1 MKPLISKHFKSRLP
15 SVIRQAQ
22 ITFSKRKDKSKIK
35 VINVAIGNVSLP
47 IHPKMFKCM
56 SELGTHHFS
65 DGVLKYTPSVGLQET
80 RDAFINIISADIGFS
95 ADNLNCLITDGG
107 SQAMEIMLLGVCG
120 PSSKRKILLL
130 DPAYTNYIE
139 IGKRL
144 NIPIITSER
153 LLKDDGTFEEFNLSS
168 IENYIKLE
176 KPSALLLI
184 PYDNPT
190 GQLLKRNDLIKLAKL
205 CVKYNLWLVS
215 DEAYRGLSFKNYSSS
230 SSLWSLTEKE
240 VIGITGRRISI
251 ESSSK
256 VWNACGLRIGALVTD
271 NYKFHGKAVSEYTAN
286 LCANSIGQK
295 IFGVLAK
302 ENVKDLKIW
311 IESQR
316 DYYKRIMIDLRLDLL
331 KYMPGLIVTFPEA
344 SIYLIIDFRNIT
356 EKNFSAIDFV
366 TFCAK
371 KGEVYVDGDYYTLL
385 MAPMERFYKNPSKGK
400 TQLRLAM
407 VESVDMI
414 KKIPKVLSSLF
425 SSYLV

>member
-1 MKPLISKHFKSRLP
+1 MKPLISEHFKSRFP

-22 ITFSKRKDKSKIK
+22 ITFSKRKDRSKIK

-56 SELGTHHFS
+56 SELGTNHFS
-65 DGVLKYTPSVGLQET
+65 DGVLKYTPSVGLKET

-120 PSSKRKILLL
+120 PSSKRKFLLL

-153 LLKDDGTFEEFNLSS
+153 LLKDDGTFEKFNLSS
-168 IENYIKLE
+168 IEDYIKLE
-176 KPSALLLI
+176 KPSAMLLI

-190 GQLLKRNDLIKLAKL
+190 GQLLKRNDLIKIAKL

-215 DEAYRGLSFKNYSSS
+215 DEAYRGLSFKSFSSS
-230 SSLWSLTEKE
+230 CSLWSLTEKE

-271 NYKFHGKAVSEYTAN
+271 NDEFHGKAVSEYTAN

-311 IESQR
+311 IENQR
-316 DYYKRIMIDLRLDLL
+316 DYYKKIMIDLRLDLL
-331 KYMPGLIVTFPEA
+331 KFIPGLIVSFPEA
-344 SIYLIIDFRNIT
+344 SIYVIIDFKNIT

-366 TFCAK
+366 NFCAK
-371 KGEVYVDGDYYTLL
+371 RGEVYLDGDYYTLL
-385 MAPMERFYKNPSKGK
+385 MAPMERFYKNPNKGK

-407 VESVDMI
+407 VESVDLI
-414 KKIPKVLSSLF
+414 KKIPKVLSSLL

>member
-1 MKPLISKHFKSRLP
+1 MKPLISDHFKSRLP

-22 ITFSKRKDKSKIK
+22 ITFSKRKDKSKVK
-35 VINVAIGNVSLP
+35 VVNVAIGNVSLP

-56 SELGTHHFS
+56 SELGTNHFS
-65 DGVLKYTPSVGLQET
+65 DGVLKYTSSVGLKET
-80 RDAFINIISADIGFS
+80 RNAFINIISADIGFS
-95 ADNLNCLITDGG
+95 AENLNCLITDGG

-120 PSSKRKILLL
+120 PSSKRKFLLL

-153 LLKDDGTFEEFNLSS
+153 LLKDDGTFEEFDLSS
-168 IENYIKLE
+168 IEDYIKLE
-176 KPSALLLI
+176 KPSALLVI

-190 GQLLKRNDLIKLAKL
+190 GQLLKRNDLIKIASL

-215 DEAYRGLSFKNYSSS
+215 DEAYRGLSFKKNSSS
-230 SSLWSLTEKE
+230 SSLWSLTENE
-240 VIGITGRRISI
+240 VAGITGRRISI

-271 NYKFHGKAVSEYTAN
+271 NDDFHDKAVSEYTAN

-302 ENVKDLKIW
+302 ENEKDLKVW
-311 IESQR
+311 IENQR
-316 DYYKRIMIDLRLDLL
+316 DYYKKIMTNLRSGLL
-331 KYMPGLIVTFPEA
+331 KSIPGLIVSFPEA

-366 TFCAK
+366 NFCAE
-371 KGEVYVDGDYYTLL
+371 KGKVYLDGDYYTLL

-407 VESVDMI
+407 VESVELI
-414 KKIPKVLSSLF
+414 QKIPKVLSLLF

>member
-1 MKPLISKHFKSRLP
+1 MEPLISKHFNSRSP

-22 ITFSKRKDKSKIK
+22 ITFSKRKDRNKIK

-47 IHPKMFKCM
+47 MHPKMFKRM
-56 SELGTHHFS
+56 SEIGVNYFS
-65 DGVLKYTPSVGLQET
+65 DGILKYTPSIGLKET
-80 RDAFINIISADIGFS
+80 RDAFIKIISADIGYT
-95 ADNLNCLITDGG
+95 LNNVDCLITDGG

-120 PSSKRKILLL
+120 PSSKRKIILL

-153 LLKDDGTFEEFNLSS
+153 LLKDDGSFEEFDLSS

-176 KPSALLLI
+176 KPSAMLLI

-190 GQLLKRNDLIKLAKL
+190 GQLLKRKNFIKLAKL

-215 DEAYRGLSFKNYSSS
+215 DEAYRGLSFKNNSSS
-230 SSLWSLTEKE
+230 CSIWSLTEKD
-240 VIGITGRRISI
+240 VLGIVGRRISI

-271 NYKFHGKAVSEYTAN
+271 NVNFHERSVSEYTAN

-295 IFGVLAK
+295 IFGALAN
-302 ENVKDLKIW
+302 ENIEDLKKW
-311 IESQR
+311 ITNQKN
-316 DYYKRIMIDLRLDLL
+316 YYQKIMINLRLNLL
-331 KYMPGLIVTFPEA
+331 KSIPGLIVSYPEA
-344 SIYLIIDFRNIT
+344 SIYLIIDFRNIS
-356 EKNFSAIDFV
+356 KNNFSAIDFV
-366 TFCAK
+366 NYCAA
-371 KGEVYVDGDYYTLL
+371 KGQVYIDGEYFTLL
-385 MAPMERFYKNPSKGK
+385 MAPMERFYKDPNKGK

-407 VESVDMI
+407 VENIDMI

-425 SSYLV
+425 SSYLN

>member
-1 MKPLISKHFKSRLP
+1 MKPLISDHFKSRLP

-22 ITFSKRKDKSKIK
+22 ITFSKRKDKSKVK
-35 VINVAIGNVSLP
+35 VVNVAIGNVSLP

-56 SELGTHHFS
+56 SELGTNHFS
-65 DGVLKYTPSVGLQET
+65 DGVLKYTPSVGLKET
-80 RDAFINIISADIGFS
+80 RNAFINIISADIGFS

-120 PSSKRKILLL
+120 PSSKRKFLLL

-153 LLKDDGTFEEFNLSS
+153 LLKDDGTFEEFDLSS
-168 IENYIKLE
+168 IEDYIKLE
-176 KPSALLLI
+176 KPSALLVI

-190 GQLLKRNDLIKLAKL
+190 GQLLKRNDLIKIASL

-215 DEAYRGLSFKNYSSS
+215 DEAYRGLSFKKKSSS
-230 SSLWSLTEKE
+230 SSLWSLTENE
-240 VIGITGRRISI
+240 VAGITGRRISI

-271 NYKFHGKAVSEYTAN
+271 NDDFHDKAVSEYTAN

-295 IFGVLAK
+295 MFGVLAK
-302 ENVKDLKIW
+302 ENEKDLKIW
-311 IESQR
+311 IEIQR
-316 DYYKRIMIDLRLDLL
+316 DYYKKIMTNLRSGLL
-331 KYMPGLIVTFPEA
+331 KSIPGLIVSFPEA

-366 TFCAK
+366 NFCAE
-371 KGEVYVDGDYYTLL
+371 KGKVYLDGDYYTLL

-407 VESVDMI
+407 VESVELI
-414 KKIPKVLSSLF
+414 EKIPKVLSLLF